1 MSLRAAKD
9 WGLSPSEW
17 MEEPDWSKA
26 KMIAMSS
33 IEEEMKAKEYEDIK
47 NKNSSAPQ
55 KSSSNRDSRRRARSR

>member
-9 WGLSPSEW
+9 WGLSASEW

-33 IEEEMKAKEYEDIK
+33 IEEEMKAKEYEDLK
-47 NKNSSAPQ
+47 SKNSSASQ
-55 KSSSNRDSRRRARSR
+55 KSGNNRDSRRRARSR